1 MLTIEIPAVEFYD
14 EQKEE
19 FIEVKAQT
27 LTLEHSLL
35 SVAKWESKWKISFFD
50 KKPKT
55 PEQERDYIR
64 CMTIT
69 QHPNDLVY
77 SALTNK
83 HLEQIRN
90 YISDPM
96 TATTFPKNNGRPN
109 REVVTAEVI
118 YYWMTS
124 LNIPF
129 SCEKWHLNRLM
140 TLIKLCSV
148 KSQPPKKMSRKDQMA
163 QQRALNAARRKKY
176 NTKG

>member
-1 MLTIEIPAVEFYD
+1 MTHASTSIFAGIPKAV
-14 EQKEE
+14 
-19 FIEVKAQT
+19 
-27 LTLEHSLL
+27 
-35 SVAKWESKWKISFFD
+35 
-50 KKPKT
+50 
-55 PEQERDYIR
+55 
-64 CMTIT
+64 
-69 QHPNDLVY
+69 
-77 SALTNK
+77 
-83 HLEQIRN
+83 
-90 YISDPM
+90 
-96 TATTFPKNNGRPN
+96 PKNSGRPN